1 MELKRAG
8 LTVVETDAG
17 ENREEGG
24 AGETFSILT
33 GSQVCRG
40 MMCYCTEESL
50 WITQMYHLSQNPC
63 RKEFECHHPKE
74 IIIF

>member
-1 MELKRAG
+1 MERKRAG

-24 AGETFSILT
+24 AGETLSILT

-50 WITQMYHLSQNPC
+50 QLTQMHHLFQNPC
-63 RKEFECHHPKE
+63 RKEFECYHPKE
-74 IIIF
+74 IINF